1 MGEAT
6 ARYAPVSHPS
16 GNSEAARFSVQAIS
30 PAFWIGIAGLLFAAA
45 LPLPYGFYSF
55 LRIAVFA
62 FSIAV
67 TFAIYSE
74 TSRFTPWCAIL
85 LAIAALFNPLVPVH
99 LSKSVWSVL
108 DVMAGAL
115 FLLHLFLGRGLSKE
129 R

>member
-1 MGEAT
+1 M
-6 ARYAPVSHPS
+6 RS
-16 GNSEAARFSVQAIS
+16 IS

-55 LRIAVFA
+55 LRIAVCA

-74 TSRFTPWCAIL
+74 TSRFTLWCAIL
-85 LAIAALFNPLVPVH
+85 LAIAALFNPFIPVH

-108 DVMAGAL
+108 DVVAGAL